1 MLSLVVHERGQS
13 ARPVVLY
20 EQAVLDV
27 RVGLPE
33 KGYSDR
39 IAPHHRIEKAFR
51 LLRIPNEVAL
61 DCRQHDFTL
70 ATWFRTPM
78 TGGTA
83 VIYRSPRT
91 LVKIRS
97 PGRPVVPR
105 WR

>member
-1 MLSLVVHERGQS
+1 LLAIQHHLQSMLSLVVHERGQS

-61 DCRQHDFTL
+61 DCRQHDFT
-70 ATWFRTPM
+70 ACN
-78 TGGTA
+78 
-83 VIYRSPRT
+83 
-91 LVKIRS
+91 LVQNTDD
-97 PGRPVVPR
+97 
-105 WR
+105 WRHSRYLKVTTHASQD